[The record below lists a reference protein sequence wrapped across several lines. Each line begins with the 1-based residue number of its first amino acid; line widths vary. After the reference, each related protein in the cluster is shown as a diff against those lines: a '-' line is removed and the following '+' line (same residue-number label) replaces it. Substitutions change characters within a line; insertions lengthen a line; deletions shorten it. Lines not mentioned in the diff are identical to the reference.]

1 MKNQINHT
9 NEGAQAQVNNLLY
22 AMQMAELEALMEQ
35 EAIEEQ
41 MFMADLECQ
50 AEQDAVLDQM
60 LLDELAYEAE
70 QDAIADAMFMADLAC
85 QDAMALPF

>member
-9 NEGAQAQVNNLLY
+9 NEGAQVQVNNLSY
-22 AMQMAELEALMEQ
+22 VMQMAELDAQMEQ

-41 MFMADLECQ
+41 MLMADLECQ

-60 LLDELAYEAE
+60 MCKPSVNPVFPD
-70 QDAIADAMFMADLAC
+70 
-85 QDAMALPF
+85 